1 MMLAYGP
8 RAYTVAMPKES
19 GREECLKE
27 EKRKR
32 MPEAQSRKIPRRI
45 EPFRSG
51 ITRKADLEKYHLMAL
66 ELGASDAKIIRN
78 DQVIIEDRVVGKCKN
93 PPCPFYGTNINCPPY
108 APTVEEMRKI
118 IKEYRYGVFFRVV
131 SPSDDVAGKRAFKEN
146 RIVLDQKKLLD
157 IVSKIESQAFYDGYH
172 LAMGFGAGP
181 CKRALC
187 DGVECSALLPG
198 QGCRHNLYA
207 RPAGEAVGMNCYK
220 MAAMAGW
227 DIYPI
232 GKSVSPDD
240 VPHGTRLGLVL
251 ID

>member
-1 MMLAYGP
+1 
-8 RAYTVAMPKES
+8 MPKES